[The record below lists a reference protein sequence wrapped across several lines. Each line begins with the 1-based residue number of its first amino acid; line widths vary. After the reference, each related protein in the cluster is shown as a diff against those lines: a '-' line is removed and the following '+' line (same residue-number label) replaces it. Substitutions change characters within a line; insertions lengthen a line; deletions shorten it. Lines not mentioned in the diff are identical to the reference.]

1 MIALERMPS
10 LCAKILFPTDLRAFS
25 AEFHFE
31 PYRQFLL
38 REMEY
43 PKDNF
48 NYMNKVVLNFYGH
61 HKCATQ
67 WIIGILNNIAIA
79 SGYSLF
85 HAMERAH
92 FSLMDLKSIDK
103 SKNVIV
109 ILVSQRLNA

>member
-1 MIALERMPS
+1 
-10 LCAKILFPTDLRAFS
+10 
-25 AEFHFE
+25 
-31 PYRQFLL
+31 
-38 REMEY
+38 
-43 PKDNF
+43 
-48 NYMNKVVLNFYGH
+48 MNKVVLNFYGH

-109 ILVSQRLNA
+109 ILGESTPECLDVQDISKKGFHVFETQEILFRVTFLTSILT